1 MLQIYCANIAFN
13 DREAC
18 EIDHMLLKSLL
29 YEWNLLLNFVRSCND
44 DVLRLPTIVTGNS
57 IGSSQFPSIMFL
69 IYVFGFHFL
78 WSVQFVKVLKYDIF
92 FDL

>member
-13 DREAC
+13 DHEAC
-18 EIDHMLLKSLL
+18 ERDHMLLKSFL
-29 YEWNLLLNFVRSCND
+29 YELNLLLNFVRSCND
-44 DVLRLPTIVTGNS
+44 DVLRLPTIVTGNRLDPVTL
-57 IGSSQFPSIMFL
+57 FPSCFSYLCLKFI
-69 IYVFGFHFL
+69 FL